1 MLPRKLSYPL
11 LTIVLGLT
19 VLSAAGCGGAES
31 RKAKH
36 LAKGQAFL
44 TAANFDKARVEFQ
57 NPLQI
62 APKDAEARLEMGVVD
77 EKLGNPREAA
87 QFYQGAIDVYPDGVE
102 ARARLA
108 RLYLFSG
115 GPDRALELI
124 KPVIEKHPDDAAL
137 LTVRAAARAQQKD
150 LGAALADAERAVRVA
165 LTNASDVA
173 VLAGIYKSQDETAKA
188 KALLEQSIQKIPG
201 AVDLRLI
208 LAQIDAQENHPD
220 RT

>member
-57 NPLQI
+57 NALQI

-124 KPVIEKHPDDAAL
+124 KPVIETTTKTASISGAS
-137 LTVRAAARAQQKD
+137 RAN
-150 LGAALADAERAVRVA
+150 G
-165 LTNASDVA
+165 TASTI
-173 VLAGIYKSQDETAKA
+173 AG
-188 KALLEQSIQKIPG
+188 
-201 AVDLRLI
+201 
-208 LAQIDAQENHPD
+208 
-220 RT
+220 